1 MQLKEAYALGQ
12 AAALE
17 KYAYR
22 DRNPGP
28 KARPDRPR
36 RPQSN
41 ALKMKDPRGN
51 GMPSEATTAPLQQRL
66 LAMPT
71 QPPSAAAP
79 LLAPTAGPVPT
90 PPVPT
95 PPNTASAAP
104 HASTAAPHASTAA
117 PHASTAAPPGF
128 FRSMLQKHPL
138 ATLALSA
145 AIPAGAMYAMS
156 GTDGRDD
163 EKNRR

>member
-104 HASTAAPHASTAA
+104 HASTAAP
-117 PHASTAAPPGF
+117 PGF